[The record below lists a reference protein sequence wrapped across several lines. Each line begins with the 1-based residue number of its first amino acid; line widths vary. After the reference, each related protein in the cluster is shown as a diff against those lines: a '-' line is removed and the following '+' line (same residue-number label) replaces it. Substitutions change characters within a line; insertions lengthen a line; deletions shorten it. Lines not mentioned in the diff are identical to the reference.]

1 VRRTWGRSTD
11 PVAVVLPGAGSTAEF
26 VTRAFGPPLAEAG
39 YALVTADLEAG
50 PDLVPAAL
58 AGLDEAVRRY
68 RVRLAGGVSLG
79 AQLAVRWAAGSAA
92 AAGLHGL
99 LLALPA
105 WSGPPGAVA
114 AVSAV
119 AAAEVEAYGVA
130 GALARAGAAGSGT
143 APARTAGRDTD
154 GRDTAGSC
162 AAGSSAAGADTA
174 GGGTAGGGRGGS
186 DAAGPTEGGAV
197 RWVLDELAAAWP
209 RYGANLP
216 AALRAAAGSS
226 GPTRTDLA
234 RVGVPA
240 GLAAFVDDPLHPLAV
255 AEQWAATLRWA
266 AVERLRLADPGGDR
280 AVLGA
285 ATLRAL
291 RRADAERSRTAGDPQ
306 PYRGRPVTRRDR
318 RRG

>member
-1 VRRTWGRSTD
+1 VRRTWGQPSD
-11 PVAVVLPGAGSTAEF
+11 PVAVVLPGAGSTADF
-26 VTRAFGPPLAEAG
+26 VTRAFGPPLAGAG
-39 YALVTADLEAG
+39 YALVTEDPVAG
-50 PDLVPAAL
+50 SEVVARAL

-79 AQLAVRWAAGSAA
+79 AHLAVRWAAASPA
-92 AAGLHGL
+92 AAGLDGL

-114 AVSAV
+114 AACAV

-130 GALARAGAAGSGT
+130 GALHRAGGT
-143 APARTAGRDTD
+143 
-154 GRDTAGSC
+154 
-162 AAGSSAAGADTA
+162 
-174 GGGTAGGGRGGS
+174 GT
-186 DAAGPTEGGAV
+186 

-209 RYGANLP
+209 RYGADLP
-216 AALRAAAGSS
+216 VTLRAAAGSP
-226 GPTRTDLA
+226 GPTEAELA
-234 RVGVPA
+234 RVGVPV

-255 AEQWAATLRWA
+255 AEQWASAFRR
-266 AVERLRLADPGGDR
+266 AVLERLQLADPGPDR

-291 RRADAERSRTAGDPQ
+291 HRAAAAPAGKNRRSTAAPRRAALPRDPAPAAPTLSRPAT
-306 PYRGRPVTRRDR
+306 RPGG